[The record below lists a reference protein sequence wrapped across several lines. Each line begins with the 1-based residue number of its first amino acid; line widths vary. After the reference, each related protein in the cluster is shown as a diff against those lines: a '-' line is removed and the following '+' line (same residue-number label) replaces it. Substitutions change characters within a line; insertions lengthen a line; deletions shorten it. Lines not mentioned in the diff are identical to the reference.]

1 MGHRGDAEHRTNETL
16 IKNQV
21 NISGG
26 AGLQVCGET
35 RSRYGGSGKK
45 RLHVCLKG
53 ELPEI

>member
-1 MGHRGDAEHRTNETL
+1 MGRRGDVEHRTNETL
-16 IKNQV
+16 IKSQV

-35 RSRYGGSGKK
+35 RSRCGGSGKQ

-53 ELPEI
+53 KLPEI